1 MKLIMETRPFEE
13 GLTDDQIAEKYDWG
27 VYKEIKYS
35 NINIKS
41 LLKQAKKLL
50 STGKYSQIHI
60 CGWEDENDD
69 PSFQEF
75 HYKDGS
81 KFKMF

>member
-1 MKLIMETRPFEE
+1 MKLIMETRIFEKN
-13 GLTDDQIAEKYDWG
+13 LTDDQLAEKYDWHIH
-27 VYKEIKYS
+27 KEVKYS
-35 NINIKS
+35 IKNIKI
-41 LLKQAKKLL
+41 LIKEAKKLI

-75 HYKDGS
+75 YYKDGS

>member
-1 MKLIMETRPFEE
+1 MNLFMETRPFEA
-13 GLTDDQIAEKYDWG
+13 GLTDDQLAEKYDWNI
-27 VYKEIKYS
+27 YKRINYS
-35 NINIKS
+35 KRNIKI

-50 STGKYSQIHI
+50 ETGKYSQIHI